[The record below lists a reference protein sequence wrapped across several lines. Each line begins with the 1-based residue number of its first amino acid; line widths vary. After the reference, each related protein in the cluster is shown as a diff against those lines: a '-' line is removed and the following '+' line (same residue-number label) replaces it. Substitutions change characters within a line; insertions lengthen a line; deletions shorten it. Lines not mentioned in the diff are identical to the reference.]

1 MARILIVEDET
12 HIARVMSLWLGRH
25 GHDVVMAANG
35 LTALELLNAESVD
48 LIITDMNMPGL
59 DGLGLITRVREQ
71 LRLTVPILLLS
82 ARCDRDNLTEKLQP
96 YHVQLFPKPFVPSR
110 LVADIER
117 ALQPVAT

>member
-25 GHDVVMAANG
+25 GHEVIMAGDG
-35 LTALELLNAESVD
+35 LAALEMLAAHAVD

-59 DGLGLITRVREQ
+59 DGMGLIAKVRRE
-71 LRLTVPILLLS
+71 LELSVPILLLS
-82 ARCDRDNLTEKLQP
+82 ARCDRDNLTEKLRP
-96 YHVQLFPKPFVPSR
+96 YNVQLFPKPFVPSR

-117 ALQPVAT
+117 ALQPVIT